1 MPKITK
7 CNNSH
12 FYDAERFSSCPYCS
26 KGTGADA
33 TGDTIPNGMTVP
45 VTPPSN
51 NPTVPV
57 NPPIHNSGATV
68 SWDNVQD
75 KTVPVSNPN
84 SNVGSN
90 STNTV
95 FAADEQKTVAKY
107 TLSTN
112 GGKEPVVGWL
122 VAIEGKHRGEDFRLK
137 AGKNFIGRDRTMDVV
152 LENDKSVS
160 RVKHAIF
167 TYDPKGNMFIAHSG
181 ETHELT
187 YFNGEVLLDSKV
199 VRAYDKLSVG
209 ETTLMFIPLVSDNFS
224 WDE

>member
-7 CNNSH
+7 CNNAH

-26 KGTGADA
+26 KSTG
-33 TGDTIPNGMTVP
+33 GEMGVPISPDTNTDGKTVP
-45 VTPPSN
+45 VTPPANNN
-51 NPTVPV
+51 NP
-57 NPPIHNSGATV
+57 TV
-68 SWDNVQD
+68 SWDNIQD
-75 KTVPVSNPN
+75 KTVHVSNPN
-84 SNVGSN
+84 VNTPSN
-90 STNTV
+90 SASNNTI
-95 FAADEQKTVAKY
+95 FASDEQKTVAKY

-137 AGKNFIGRDRTMDVV
+137 AGKNFIGRDRSMDVV

-167 TYDPKGNMFIAHSG
+167 TYDPKGNMFIVHSG

-209 ETTLMFIPLVSDNFS
+209 ETTLMFIPLVGDNFS
-224 WDE
+224 WEE